1 MSDQASSFLVAAAEA
16 KLPTNSANAD
26 EESQVVIPD
35 EGDTSDPSKDI
46 PQTGTNG
53 NRVFNSKVGILAP
66 DADENETSSVFSFDS
81 IERAPRIPLRFQH
94 LMKRSKTDEKGDSDV
109 PFPSVVGIT
118 QEYES
123 TNICPCRCLFFTLK
137 ETICL
142 VMSALGCAVFLAGLI
157 LLCMYL
163 EGSAFGY
170 QR

>member
-1 MSDQASSFLVAAAEA
+1 MTSDQPSSFLVAAAEA
-16 KLPTNSANAD
+16 KLPPTNAD
-26 EESQVVIPD
+26 EENQVVVG
-35 EGDTSDPSKDI
+35 EGNDVSDQSNAPA
-46 PQTGTNG
+46 TETND
-53 NRVFNSKVGILAP
+53 NLRIFNSKVGILAP
-66 DADENETSSVFSFDS
+66 DDDENETSSVFSFDS
-81 IERAPRIPLRFQH
+81 MERAPRIPLRFQH
-94 LMKRSKTDEKGDSDV
+94 LMKRSKTDGNGSSDL

-142 VMSALGCAVFLAGLI
+142 VLSALGCAVFLAGLI

>member
-1 MSDQASSFLVAAAEA
+1 MTSGQAPSFLVAAAAEA
-16 KLPTNSANAD
+16 ELPTNAD
-26 EESQVVIPD
+26 EESQVVIAG
-35 EGDTSDPSKDI
+35 EGDGAPADQSK
-46 PQTGTNG
+46 
-53 NRVFNSKVGILAP
+53 VFNSKVGILAP
-66 DADENETSSVFSFDS
+66 DDDENDTSSVFSFDS
-81 IERAPRIPLRFQH
+81 MERAPRIPLRFQH
-94 LMKRSKTDEKGDSDV
+94 LMKRSKTGENSGSDL

-170 QR
+170 NR